1 VRDERKR
8 GLFSK
13 EILDIRSRLKC
24 DHGSHF
30 NRDLSIPTSTH
41 AAARGILSRGNPIA
55 LRN

>member
-1 VRDERKR
+1 MRDERKR